1 MGENVT
7 DWIDDEDTESDD
19 DTADS
24 EEEWQQVKD
33 EEVAWD
39 SEQKSPNCWTLKIV
53 YKMFFHFNG
62 KIEKVINVSDSVI
75 ISGQQILQLTRT
87 PQARASEHGTGPL
100 E

>member
-1 MGENVT
+1 MGEDVT

-39 SEQKSPNCWTLKIV
+39 SEQKSPNC
-53 YKMFFHFNG
+53 
-62 KIEKVINVSDSVI
+62 
-75 ISGQQILQLTRT
+75 
-87 PQARASEHGTGPL
+87 
-100 E
+100 